1 MAEPNKLR
9 ITRNDQGTEVLVSDA
24 QGQVHDI
31 STKFREIAGTT
42 SPGGFTNS
50 ISFQDDGTQISIDF
64 TAVAKQLDY
73 DLKPET
79 AKQIAALAE

>member
-1 MAEPNKLR
+1 MKGYLR
-9 ITRNDQGTEVLVSDA
+9 
-24 QGQVHDI
+24 
-31 STKFREIAGTT
+31 
-42 SPGGFTNS
+42 
-50 ISFQDDGTQISIDF
+50 ISIDF